1 MPKNIM
7 GFSSVI
13 SFIVKRLLQGIPVI
27 IGVLTISFLLMTVAP
42 GDPVLAMVGDYYDEA
57 TLESLREELGL
68 NESLPMQY
76 VQFMGKIFSGD
87 FGKSF
92 MTDRSVMSDLLQKI
106 PFTLQL
112 AFSAMLLAT
121 IFGVLL
127 GIFSALK
134 KGSIWDRLTI
144 IISLSGISAPVFWIA
159 LLLILWVG
167 VHLQW
172 LPPTGYGGLSFL
184 VLPAIALGTR
194 SMAMLARTSRAFM
207 LDVLNEDYMR
217 TARAKGLSETKVI
230 FKHGLRNAL
239 IPLIT
244 IVAMDFGSYLSG
256 AVLTESIFGWP
267 GVGRFALNAIMKRD
281 FPVIQGTVLFM
292 AVIFVFINI
301 IVDILYA
308 WTDPRVRRSL
318 LGNKHE

>member
-1 MPKNIM
+1 
-7 GFSSVI
+7 
-13 SFIVKRLLQGIPVI
+13 
-27 IGVLTISFLLMTVAP
+27 
-42 GDPVLAMVGDYYDEA
+42 
-57 TLESLREELGL
+57 
-68 NESLPMQY
+68 
-76 VQFMGKIFSGD
+76 
-87 FGKSF
+87 

-318 LGNKHE
+318 LGDKHE

>member
-1 MPKNIM
+1 M

>member
-318 LGNKHE
+318 LGDKHE

>member
-1 MPKNIM
+1 M

-318 LGNKHE
+318 LGDKHE

>member
-1 MPKNIM
+1 M

-172 LPPTGYGGLSFL
+172 LPPSGYGGLSFL

-318 LGNKHE
+318 LGDKHE